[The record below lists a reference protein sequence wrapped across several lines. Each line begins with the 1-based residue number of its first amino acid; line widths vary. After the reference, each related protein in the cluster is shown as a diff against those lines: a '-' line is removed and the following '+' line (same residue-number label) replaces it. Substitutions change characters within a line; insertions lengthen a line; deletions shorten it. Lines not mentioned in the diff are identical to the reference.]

1 LTGLDIAIV
10 LTVSLA
16 TGIGFWR
23 GILRPIIG
31 ITGFLAG
38 LVLAAAWYKSLS
50 DAIWPDAGTWAPVVS
65 YAIILVVVL
74 ILSGIVGGLISRV
87 VHETPF
93 GIVDRLLGLLVAL
106 LLALAAWIILL
117 ALVAALSPQGAD
129 SISQS
134 PLAALLVGLFPEV
147 SGTLADLGIPL

>member
-1 LTGLDIAIV
+1 
-10 LTVSLA
+10 
-16 TGIGFWR
+16 
-23 GILRPIIG
+23 
-31 ITGFLAG
+31 
-38 LVLAAAWYKSLS
+38 
-50 DAIWPDAGTWAPVVS
+50 
-65 YAIILVVVL
+65 VL

-106 LLALAAWIILL
+106 LLVLAAWIILL